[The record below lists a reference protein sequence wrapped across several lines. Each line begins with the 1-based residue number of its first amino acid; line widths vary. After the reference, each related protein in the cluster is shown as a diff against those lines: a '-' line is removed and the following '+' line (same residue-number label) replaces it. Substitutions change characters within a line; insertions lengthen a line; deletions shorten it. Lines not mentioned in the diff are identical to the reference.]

1 MLKLMKYEFKKQG
14 FSKLVILCLVAII
27 EVVFLLGVVLDK
39 QNWIGTAAGI
49 LGMFTVGAMIFL
61 GFEAILTFSNDLK
74 TKCSYMLFLTP
85 TTTYSIVGAKVLAA
99 AIQGV
104 MAAGIFAVI
113 FIIDGGIVVAKYESI
128 AELKQIIVSFFT
140 EFLKLDIDM
149 VTVFSVIA
157 SILTSWL
164 STITIAFF
172 SITLSTTFLANNKLK
187 GLISFAIFVGINI
200 VIYYLMDL
208 VVGNQI
214 DNLTDMTK
222 YNLFASLFSLVFIVI
237 TYIGTAWMLDKK
249 VSV

>member
-1 MLKLMKYEFKKQG
+1 MKYEFKKQG
-14 FSKLVILCLVAII
+14 FSKLVIISLVAII
-27 EVVFLLGVVLDK
+27 QVVFLLGVILDK
-39 QNWIGTAAGI
+39 QNWIGKSAAV
-49 LGMFTVGAMIFL
+49 LGMFTAGAIIFL

-104 MAAGIFAVI
+104 VAACIFTVI
-113 FIIDGGIVVAKYESI
+113 FMIDGGIVVAKYESI
-128 AELKQIIVSFFT
+128 AELKQMIVSFFT

-172 SITLSTTFLANNKLK
+172 SITLSTTFLANHKLK
-187 GLISFAIFVGINI
+187 GLISFAIFVGINFI
-200 VIYYLMDL
+200 IYNLMDL
-208 VVGNQI
+208 VLGSQI
-214 DNLTDMTK
+214 DNLADMTR
-222 YNLFASLFSLVFIVI
+222 YNLLASLFGLVFIVI
-237 TYIGTAWMLDKK
+237 TYMGTAWMLDKK